1 MDGKKAEI
9 LREFSSEPGRYYAVE
24 LFADA
29 GFARVPCDVCGR
41 FFWTLDASRT
51 RCPDDAT
58 DTYSFIGDPPTAR
71 RFDYAQAWEQVRTYF
86 EDNGHAAI
94 GRYPVVCRWRD
105 DLYFTIAS
113 IVDFQRVMG
122 SKVVF
127 EFPANPLVVPQTCL
141 RFKDLENVGVTGRHF
156 SSFCMVGQ
164 HSVPDMDG
172 GYWKDECIRLDYGML
187 TGPFGIA
194 PEEIVFVEDVWAGGG
209 SFGPSL
215 EYFVRGLELG
225 NAVFTE
231 FQGELGRHTTLDRRI
246 IDMGAGLER
255 LAWITMG
262 TPTAYDCCFGGVDAM
277 IRDALGISDADPR
290 MLGSYY
296 TEVAKTL
303 DRCDDLWDVRR
314 RAMRGA
320 GISDHEASRVI
331 GPLED
336 SYMIADHVRTLI
348 FAISD
353 GALPSNVGGGYNLRM
368 MIRRIG
374 ERIRRL
380 GASDAADLDRL
391 VDAHIDYLRGTYP
404 ELDSKRDDIKQI
416 LRIETG
422 RYAESRSMMQK
433 KVAKVQRR
441 GGPPDAEAL
450 VVLYDSDGI
459 TPEYLVEQGVISEV
473 PSDFYSR
480 ISELHQSDRG
490 ARDDAAAA
498 AAIPDGIPDTELL
511 YYGDDPREFEAT
523 VLWSRRNVVVLDR
536 TSFYARG
543 GGQEPDH
550 GTIDG
555 RSVADVQNHAGVILH
570 VLEDGGGG
578 SSGGETMATTTTTTK
593 TKTAA
598 AAASATPNAGSRVRC
613 VVDSARRDAITK
625 HHTSTH
631 ILNASSRRILGSW
644 VWQHSAFKDVDHAR
658 LDITH
663 HSPLSGQ
670 QVRDIEDAAN
680 AMVSDNLPVSINYME
695 RGEAEQRYGFS
706 IYQGGVVPVK
716 AVRIVSISDVDIE
729 ACGGTHV
736 PETGRIKKIRITRTK
751 RIQDGVV
758 RLEFVSGDAAYR
770 YEAEQRR
777 AAEAAQKDAAIR
789 EETRRRRDSSKEEA
803 RKAIPDIIRA
813 INEAVAAATVPD
825 AAGNAAAANGI
836 TAIDAPEGVRVFV
849 GRPAP
854 HERPDSQDDTFAES
868 PSVGRADARVVACM
882 VRDTERGEHFHTN
895 LGKRMAKEMPHSAY
909 VGFFAAGPT
918 VRVVAYAG
926 AGAVSRGV
934 NASEV
939 AAAASAVL
947 GGGSSHNDA
956 AFSQGGGTNTSR
968 VEEAAGAAES
978 AIRGMLS
985 GAVTGDP

>member
-58 DTYSFIGDPPTAR
+58 DTYSFIGAPPTAR
-71 RFDYAQAWEQVRTYF
+71 RYDYAQAWEQVRAYF
-86 EDNGHAAI
+86 EGNGHAAI

-277 IRDALGISDADPR
+277 IRDALGVPDADPG
-290 MLGSYY
+290 MLGGYY
-296 TEVAKTL
+296 TEVAKML

-314 RAMRGA
+314 RAMREA

-331 GPLED
+331 RPLED

-380 GASDAADLDRL
+380 GGAPGAVDLGRL
-391 VDAHIDYLRGTYP
+391 VDAHVDYLRGTYP

-441 GGPPDAEAL
+441 GGPPDADAL

-480 ISELHQSDRG
+480 ISELHQSERG
-490 ARDDAAAA
+490 AGGDAAAA
-498 AAIPDGIPDTELL
+498 EVPDGIPDTELL

-523 VLWSRRNVVVLDR
+523 VLWSRGGVVVLDR

-555 RSVADVQNHAGVILH
+555 RAVVDVQKHAGVVLH
-570 VLEDGGGG
+570 VLEDNGGGG
-578 SSGGETMATTTTTTK
+578 SGSRGDATMA
-593 TKTAA
+593 AA
-598 AAASATPNAGSRVRC
+598 TSAPPGAGSRVRC
-613 VVDSARRDAITK
+613 AVDSARRDGITK

-631 ILNASSRRILGSW
+631 ILNASSRRVLGSW

-680 AMVSDNLPVSINYME
+680 EMVSDNLPVSISYME

-777 AAEAAQKDAAIR
+777 AAEADQKDAALR

-803 RKAIPDIIRA
+803 RKAIPGIMRA
-813 INEAVAAATVPD
+813 INEAVTAAVSDAAEGAAASD
-825 AAGNAAAANGI
+825 GI

-854 HERPDSQDDTFAES
+854 HGSPGGYDDTSAES
-868 PSVGRADARVVACM
+868 HSGGLADTRVVACM

-895 LGKRMAKEMPHSAY
+895 LGKKMTKEMPHSAY
-909 VGFFAAGPT
+909 VGFFTAGPT

-926 AGAVSRGV
+926 AGAVSSGV
-934 NASEV
+934 DTSEI
-939 AAAASAVL
+939 AAAASAIL
-947 GGGSSHNDA
+947 GGGSSRNDA

-968 VEEAAGAAES
+968 VAEAAGAAES

-985 GAVTGDP
+985 GGATSGP